1 MGIIKQGILGGFS
14 GKVANVVGTSWKGIA
29 VVKSQPLSVANPKT
43 AAQVAQRT
51 KLAACVK
58 ILQPILSEVIKP
70 LNDRFAGQMSGY
82 NYALQ
87 KSINAFDSLG
97 NLSAPENFKISRST
111 AKAQLIDAIAAETK
125 ITKYKVSWTS
135 DAGGGYAL
143 ASDKGYLVC
152 INGMNNRIASKTG
165 FVRSAGEAVVEF
177 QDGEVEAGEDLHFY
191 LAFLRSD
198 GTIGFAQAYER
209 KDVDPV

>member
-29 VVKSQPLSVANPKT
+29 VVKSQPLSVANPRT
-43 AAQVAQRT
+43 AAQVAQRA

-58 ILQPILSEVIKP
+58 TLQPILSEVIKP

-87 KSINAFDSLG
+87 KSIEAFDASG
-97 NLSAPENFKISRST
+97 TLSAPENFKISRST
-111 AKAQLIDAIAAETK
+111 AKAQLIDAIAAEAK
-125 ITKYKVSWTS
+125 ITKYKVRWTS
-135 DAGGGYAL
+135 DAGEGYAL
-143 ASDKGYLVC
+143 ATDKGYVVG
-152 INGMNNRIASKTG
+152 INVNTG
-165 FVRSAGEAVVEF
+165 AVAYSTNFVRSANQAYVEWA
-177 QDGEVEAGEDLHFY
+177 DGEVSPNDELAFY

-198 GTIGFAQAYER
+198 GTVGFAQSFQMHDALF
-209 KDVDPV
+209 

>member
-87 KSINAFDSLG
+87 KSINAFDSSGSLA
-97 NLSAPENFKISRST
+97 APEEFKISRAT

-125 ITKYKVSWTS
+125 INKYKVRWTS
-135 DAGGGYAL
+135 DAGEGYAL
-143 ASDKGYLVC
+143 ATDKGYLVG
-152 INGMNNRIASKTG
+152 ININTG
-165 FVRSAGEAVVEF
+165 SVAYSTNFVRSANEAFVEWA
-177 QDGEVEAGEDLHFY
+177 DGEVSVDDTLAFY

-198 GTIGFAQAYER
+198 GTVGFAQSYQRFDAI
-209 KDVDPV
+209 

>member
-29 VVKSQPLSVANPKT
+29 VVKSQPLSVANPRT
-43 AAQVAQRT
+43 AAQVAQRN
-51 KLAACVK
+51 KLSACVK
-58 ILQPILSEVIKP
+58 TLQPILSEVIKP

-87 KSINAFDSLG
+87 KSVDAFDSSGSLA
-97 NLSAPENFKISRST
+97 APEKFMISRAT
-111 AKAQLIDAIAAETK
+111 NKAQLIDAIAAETK

-135 DAGGGYAL
+135 DAGEGYAL
-143 ASDKGYLVC
+143 ANDKGYLVC
-152 INGMNNRIASKTG
+152 INERNNAVASKTG
-165 FVRSAGEAVVEF
+165 FVRSDGEAVIEF
-177 QDGEVEAGEDLHFY
+177 QDDEVGAFNLLNFY

-198 GTIGFAQAYER
+198 GTIGFAQAYRQIEAYAG
-209 KDVDPV
+209 

>member
-58 ILQPILSEVIKP
+58 TLQPILSEVIKP

-87 KSINAFDSLG
+87 KSINAFDELG
-97 NLSAPENFKISRST
+97 ALSAPENFKISRAT

-125 ITKYKVSWTS
+125 NTKYKVSWTN
-135 DAGGGYAL
+135 DAGEGYAL
-143 ASDKGYLVC
+143 ATDKGFLVC
-152 INGMNNRIASKTG
+152 INGNNMAVASKTG
-165 FVRSAGEAVVEF
+165 FIRSAGETVVEF
-177 QDGEVEAGEDLHFY
+177 QDGEVGDGDALNFY

-198 GTIGFAQAYER
+198 GTIGFAQDYRQIEAYTG
-209 KDVDPV
+209 